1 MIIQML
7 GGVHLRE
14 GLRMHAC
21 LHSRIYW
28 HIDNSVFQDLCIHV
42 PAHQTS
48 GQPRRQRHREGECGN
63 SQWYS
68 GHVVHTT

>member
-28 HIDNSVFQDLCIHV
+28 HIDNSVFQDHTRQVRRALTSYSRDMQHERTI
-42 PAHQTS
+42 PALMEHAQGS
-48 GQPRRQRHREGECGN
+48 
-63 SQWYS
+63 
-68 GHVVHTT
+68 